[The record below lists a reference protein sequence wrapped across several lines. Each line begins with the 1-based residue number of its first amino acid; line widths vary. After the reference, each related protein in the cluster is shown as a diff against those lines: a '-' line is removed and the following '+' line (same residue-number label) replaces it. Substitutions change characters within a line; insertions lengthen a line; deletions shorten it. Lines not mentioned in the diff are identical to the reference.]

1 MIYNDIVFL
10 SDNLE
15 LLNEKPHN
23 CLAEVKYN
31 GSEIFG
37 NYHTSYFPIA
47 ENGKELIFNGWS
59 LKEFYINRQ
68 WNNSYLLK
76 LIVSRNNMPYIDLH
90 DLLGKNKDTKWFNNG
105 KSELELN
112 SKMLRYAINF
122 LENIPEEIC
131 THIGV
136 DIYLTFTKVSTNQD
150 LYNFYIKLSDSFR
163 ELTATEYTFLNKLF
177 IQRWKAII

>member
-1 MIYNDIVFL
+1 MIYNNILFL

-15 LLNEKPHN
+15 LLSEKPHN
-23 CLAEVKYN
+23 LLANVKYN
-31 GSEIFG
+31 GSENLG
-37 NYHTSYFPIA
+37 NYRTSYFPISD
-47 ENGKELIFNGWS
+47 NGKEIIFNGWS

-68 WNNSYLLK
+68 WNYSYLLK

-90 DLLGKNKDTKWFNNG
+90 DLLRKYKDSKWFNSG

-112 SKMLRYAINF
+112 SAMLRYAIDF
-122 LENIPEEIC
+122 LMNIPGEIC

-136 DIYLTFTKVSTNQD
+136 DIYLAFTKVSTNQD

-163 ELTATEYTFLNKLF
+163 ELTANEFMFLNKLF